1 MLGIT
6 GEQGVTNLGVFTIT
20 CCLVLWN
27 FEDEEKFKL
36 TDVME
41 FHFIEMPKLI
51 KAWKDEKLDPWND
64 VLARWLLMLGMVDHR
79 SDKVYKDMYREL
91 EENAMKDETLLSAL
105 QNWQELSQTKEDYDA
120 KESRQKRI

>member
-79 SDKVYKDMYREL
+79 NNKVYDDIYYEL
-91 EENAMKDETLLSAL
+91 EAIARRLLENGMEIQEVMELTKISKDRLFEI
-105 QNWQELSQTKEDYDA
+105 KDDM
-120 KESRQKRI
+120 